1 MSFRHRFCGGATLVL
16 LLVLSAG
23 SAHAQDE
30 GLGLDLTDDP
40 KKDQPKK
47 EEPKKDT
54 PPPAVDNSPPSP
66 KQNTGP
72 AVERDITQDDRV
84 KSVQKKLY
92 LKRYRFELAPYFM
105 ITLNDPYYNK
115 LGGALRAA
123 FYLSDTLALSVR
135 GSIMRLLA
143 TEDVRVAKTVFNST
157 VYRSVPIWSVSG
169 NFEWSPFYGKV
180 AFMNTILHLDGYITA
195 GAGIMSTETS
205 STQGFKPTFDIGGG
219 LRFVVRDWVA
229 VNGALINTTYVD
241 TPAGTTKGSTNNL
254 LAVYVGLSIFIPF
267 KSTFREAE

>member
-1 MSFRHRFCGGATLVL
+1 LSSRLLLLLLLLPAGGAL
-16 LLVLSAG
+16 
-23 SAHAQDE
+23 AQDE
-30 GLGLDLTDDP
+30 GLGLDLTDEP
-40 KKDQPKK
+40 KKEPKK

-54 PPPAVDNSPPSP
+54 PPPTTTDAPKPPQ
-66 KQNTGP
+66 QNTGP

-92 LKRYRFELAPYFM
+92 LKRYRFELAPYF
-105 ITLNDPYYNK
+105 IVTVNDPYYNK
-115 LGGALRAA
+115 FGGALRAA
-123 FYLSDTLALSVR
+123 FHLSDTLALSVR
-135 GSIMRLLA
+135 GSILRVVK
-143 TEDVRVAKTVFNST
+143 TEDERVAKRVFNAV
-157 VYRSVPIWSVSG
+157 VYRSVPIWAVSA

-180 AFMNTILHLDGYITA
+180 AFMNTILHLDGFITA

-205 STQGFKPTFDIGGG
+205 SQSGLKPTFDIGGG

-254 LAVYVGLSIFIPF
+254 LTVMVGLSIFIPF
-267 KSTFREAE
+267 RSTFREAE

>member
-1 MSFRHRFCGGATLVL
+1 LSRHL
-16 LLVLSAG
+16 LLFIVLSAG
-23 SAHAQDE
+23 SAAAQDE
-30 GLGLDLTDDP
+30 GLGLDLTDTP
-40 KKDQPKK
+40 PKK
-47 EEPKKDT
+47 EEPKKEEPKST
-54 PPPAVDNSPPSP
+54 PPPSTVDNTPTPPA
-66 KQNTGP
+66 KNTGP

-105 ITLNDPYYNK
+105 VTLNDPYYNK

-123 FYLSDTLALSVR
+123 FYLSDTLAFSAR
-135 GSIMRLLA
+135 GSIMKTVA
-143 TEDVRVAKTVFNST
+143 TEDVRVAKKVFNSI
-157 VYRSVPIWSVSG
+157 VYRSVPIWAVSF

-180 AFMNTILHLDGYITA
+180 AFMNTILHLDGYITS
-195 GAGIMSTETS
+195 GAGFMSTETTS
-205 STQGFKPTFDIGGG
+205 QSGFKPTFDIGGG

-241 TPAGTTKGSTNNL
+241 TPAGTTKGGTNNL